1 VKILKFVI
9 IPNIVC
15 LLENLFW
22 VIIRYKP
29 HNFILDSLG
38 TVTFIL
44 YIFSIPSFFILME
57 NMKNEKKYA
66 LVGKLSLLALPINT
80 IILLM
85 RVFGSFAAV

>member
-1 VKILKFVI
+1 
-9 IPNIVC
+9 
-15 LLENLFW
+15 
-22 VIIRYKP
+22 
-29 HNFILDSLG
+29 
-38 TVTFIL
+38 
-44 YIFSIPSFFILME
+44 ME